1 MTTFKTSRKISA
13 TVEQVFAAFQP
24 ERFARWWGPQ
34 PVSPILSVSVS
45 SRTVDVGL
53 SPCIDPTAGII
64 QMQTYLEK

>member
-13 TVEQVFAAFQP
+13 TVEQVFAAFS
-24 ERFARWWGPQ
+24 RSVWRGGGGQ

-53 SPCIDPTAGII
+53 SPCMDPTAGII
-64 QMQTYLEK
+64 QMETYLEK